1 MSRISKFSLFAGGEA
16 NFVKI
21 FFDVKKEK
29 INAGKYLFKKYSS

>member
-1 MSRISKFSLFAGGEA
+1 MSRISKFSLFARRKA

-21 FFDVKKEK
+21 FFEVKNEK